1 MCLIMTSLAALVF
14 TVLWLV
20 SKSKGQER
28 KSFFTTLLMFYSAAL
43 MWSVDGIAS
52 VLGGESF
59 FDISIS
65 DTILGFIILALG
77 LAVFAF
83 LFIRE
88 TKKSKK
94 VE

>member
-1 MCLIMTSLAALVF
+1 MCLIMTIFAALVF

-28 KSFFTTLLMFYSAAL
+28 KSFFTTLLMFYSAAI

-59 FDISIS
+59 FDISVS
-65 DTILGFIILALG
+65 DTILGTIILVCG
-77 LAVFAF
+77 LVVFAF
-83 LFIRE
+83 LFARE
-88 TKKSKK
+88 RRNAKS
-94 VE
+94 E